1 MNRER
6 SLARLAGGDGGRRPW
21 DVLVVGGGA
30 TGLGAAVE
38 AAARGYRTALLEGC
52 DFAKGTSSRSTK
64 LAHGGVRY
72 LRQGDLSL
80 VIEALRERGLLLR
93 NAPHLVHN
101 LRFVVPSYEWWEGPF
116 YGAGL
121 KVYDLLAGRL
131 GLGPSHHLSRDETLA
146 LLPTVEP
153 AGLRG
158 GVVYHDAQ
166 FDDARLAVTLARTLD
181 DLGGVPVNGMRV
193 VGLLKAG
200 GRHRLV
206 AGVAARDE
214 ESGEQL
220 EIAARVVVNATGV
233 FADEVRRLDE
243 PDAEPLLAPS
253 QGVHL
258 VLDRRF
264 LPGDSAVLVPHTDDG
279 RVLFAVPWL
288 GRVVVGTTDTPVASV
303 ALEPRPLPQEIEF
316 LLAHAGRYLTG
327 HPRREDV
334 LSCFAGLRPLVA
346 GGPGAGGAGGPAGA
360 GGASGTGGGGGPAGA
375 AGASGRGGAP
385 GGGGGEG
392 GIHSPTA
399 ALRRDHLLQV
409 SASGLVTITGGKWT
423 TYRRMGE
430 DAIDAAAAVA
440 GLPDRPSVTAT
451 LRLHGAPV
459 APATAGAEEAAEDE
473 ASAPRTAHRPA
484 AARGPAPGPGT
495 PDAVASAYGAD
506 AAELERLIAERPEL
520 AEPLHPRL
528 PYRAGEVVWAARHEM
543 ARSVEDALARRTRAL
558 LLDARASAEA
568 APLAAALLAGEL
580 GRDEAWQRRQVTA
593 YRELARAYWLD

>member
-6 SLARLAGGDGGRRPW
+6 SLARLAGKSAPRRPW
-21 DVLVVGGGA
+21 DVLVIGGGA
-30 TGLGAAVE
+30 TGLGAAVD
-38 AAARGYRTALLEGC
+38 AAARGYRTVLLEGY

-93 NAPHLVHN
+93 NAPHLVRH

-131 GLGPSHHLSRDETLA
+131 GLGPSHQLSREETLA

-166 FDDARLAVTLARTLD
+166 FDDARFAVALARTLD
-181 DLGGVPVNGMRV
+181 DLGGVAVNGVRV
-193 VGLLKAG
+193 VGLLKTG
-200 GRHRLV
+200 GPRGLV
-206 AGVAARDE
+206 TGVAARDE
-214 ESGEQL
+214 ESGDAL
-220 EIAARVVVNATGV
+220 EIAARAVINATGV

-243 PDAEPLLAPS
+243 PEAEPLLAPS

-288 GRVVVGTTDTPVASV
+288 GRVIVGTTDTPVAAA

-316 LLAHAGRYLTG
+316 LLTHAGRYLTG
-327 HPRREDV
+327 HPRLQDV
-334 LSCFAGLRPLVA
+334 LSCFAGLRPLIA
-346 GGPGAGGAGGPAGA
+346 GSGP
-360 GGASGTGGGGGPAGA
+360 SSGGGGLAG
-375 AGASGRGGAP
+375 G
-385 GGGGGEG
+385 
-392 GIHSPTA
+392 TA
-399 ALRRDHLLQV
+399 ALRREHTLQV

-430 DAIDAAAAVA
+430 DAVDAAAAVA
-440 GLPDRPSVTAT
+440 GLPDRPSVTVT
-451 LRLHGAPV
+451 LRLHGAPAV
-459 APATAGAEEAAEDE
+459 PAPAGGEGGGAGAAAGGDREVDGE
-473 ASAPRTAHRPA
+473 GGES
-484 AARGPAPGPGT
+484 GT
-495 PDAVASAYGAD
+495 GDP
-506 AAELERLIAERPEL
+506 ELARLIAERPEWG
-520 AEPLHPRL
+520 EKLHQRL
-528 PYRAGEVVWAARHEM
+528 PYRAAAMVRAARHEM

-568 APLAAALLAGEL
+568 APRAAALLAAEL
-580 GRDEAWQRRQVTA
+580 GRDDDWQRRQVAA
-593 YRELARAYWLD
+593 YRELARGYWLE

>member
-6 SLARLAGGDGGRRPW
+6 SLARLAGELAARRPW
-21 DVLVVGGGA
+21 DVLVIGGGA
-30 TGLGAAVE
+30 TGLGAAVD
-38 AAARGYRTALLEGC
+38 AAARGYRTALLEGY

-93 NAPHLVHN
+93 NAPHLVRH

-131 GLGPSHHLSRDETLA
+131 GLGPSRPLSRAETLA
-146 LLPTVEP
+146 LLPTVKP

-166 FDDARLAVTLARTLD
+166 FDDARLAVALARTLD
-181 DLGGVPVNGMRV
+181 DLGGVPVNALRV
-193 VGLLKAG
+193 VGLLKAPGPHGPHDLVG
-200 GRHRLV
+200 GV
-206 AGVAARDE
+206 TARDE
-214 ESGEQL
+214 ESGETFPVP
-220 EIAARVVVNATGV
+220 ARVVINATGV

-243 PDAEPLLAPS
+243 PGVEPLLAPS

-264 LPGDSAVLVPHTDDG
+264 LPGDSAILVPHTDDG

-288 GRVVVGTTDTPVASV
+288 GRVVVGTTDTPVAAA

-316 LLAHAGRYLTG
+316 LLGHAGRYLTG
-327 HPRREDV
+327 HPRAADV
-334 LSCFAGLRPLVA
+334 LSCFAGLRPLIAPA
-346 GGPGAGGAGGPAGA
+346 GGAWAGGGAGG
-360 GGASGTGGGGGPAGA
+360 GGAAGGGG
-375 AGASGRGGAP
+375 
-385 GGGGGEG
+385 
-392 GIHSPTA
+392 TA
-399 ALRRDHLLQV
+399 ALRRDHLVQV
-409 SASGLVTITGGKWT
+409 AASGLVTVTGGKWT

-430 DAIDAAAAVA
+430 DAVDAAATVA

-451 LRLHGAPV
+451 LRLHGAP
-459 APATAGAEEAAEDE
+459 PTGTASGAGGAGDQHGGDGGQGGEG
-473 ASAPRTAHRPA
+473 A
-484 AARGPAPGPGT
+484 AASWAGGDEHGGEDDEHGGQGDGGG
-495 PDAVASAYGAD
+495 DARD
-506 AAELERLIAERPEL
+506 DPELAALVAERPEWG
-520 AEPLHPRL
+520 ERLHPRL
-528 PYRAGEVVWAARHEM
+528 PYRAADVVRAARHEM

-568 APLAAALLAGEL
+568 APRAAALLAAEL
-580 GRDEAWQRRQVTA
+580 GRDEAWQRRQVAA
-593 YRELARAYWLD
+593 YRELARGYWLE